1 MDKGFTVEFTFIDP
15 KTGKEFR
22 AVIQEPQPAFFE
34 FVGNVELN
42 DAQIRARIDRMDVS
56 ADTKALLYSFSK
68 STLNM
73 GKVLVKIG
81 RKVIDILFTMLRQ
94 FPHMTFGVLF
104 GLILGALV
112 ASIPL
117 IGMVLGPVAFPIAI
131 AFGVTLGAKADF
143 AQGDIGDRIAAILAE
158 FAPLRT

>member
-1 MDKGFTVEFTFIDP
+1 MEFTIIDP
-15 KTGKEFR
+15 KTGKEFT
-22 AVIQEPQPAFFE
+22 ASIQNPEPAFFE
-34 FVGNVELN
+34 YVGAVELN
-42 DAQIRARIDRMDVS
+42 DAQIRARIDRMDAS

-68 STLNM
+68 ATLNM

-81 RKVIDILFTMLRQ
+81 RKIIDILFTMLRQ
-94 FPHMTFGVLF
+94 FPNMTFGVLF

-117 IGMVLGPVAFPIAI
+117 IGVILGPFAFPIAI
-131 AFGVTLGAKADF
+131 AFGVTLGAQADF
-143 AQGDIGDRIAAILAE
+143 AQGDMGDRIAAILSE